1 MTEQTK
7 GFLLVILSA
16 AGFSAM
22 PIFARLAY
30 QHDVNIFELLT
41 VRFLIAGLVLAGY
54 LRVKPSF
61 RPLTLRETGGAVIMG
76 LCGYAVA
83 SLCFFGALQR
93 IPVPLASILLYA
105 YPALVTVIAGLARI
119 EKFDRNKA
127 AALLLS
133 GLGIFLVFGFSF
145 HTANTEGMVLAL
157 LAALFYSG
165 YVLIGNWALREAPLV
180 AATAL
185 ISFSAATGIGS
196 YGLINGQLFFNFGI
210 DGWAAISGLAI
221 ISTVVA
227 VLAFL
232 QGVVLVGASRASII
246 SMLEP
251 PFTVILAAVFLAETL
266 TLVQLLG
273 GVLILLS
280 AVMANRKQV
289 GSLGPGKSAPHR
301 AGHTGHN

>member
-1 MTEQTK
+1 MTKPAK
-7 GFLLVILSA
+7 GFLLVSLSA

-30 QHDVNIFELLT
+30 HHGVNIFELLT
-41 VRFLIAGLVLAGY
+41 VRFLIAGLVLAAY
-54 LRVKPSF
+54 LQIKPSV
-61 RPLTLRETGGAVIMG
+61 RPLSLREKGAAAVMG
-76 LCGYAVA
+76 FCGYAVA

-105 YPALVTVIAGLARI
+105 YPVLVTVFAALAGTER
-119 EKFDRNKA
+119 FDRNKA

-133 GLGIFLVFGFSF
+133 ALGIFLVFGLSF
-145 HTANTEGMVLAL
+145 NTANPEGMALAL

-180 AATAL
+180 AATGL
-185 ISFSAATGIGS
+185 ISFSAATGIGL
-196 YGLINGQLFFNFGI
+196 YGLLSGQMFFTFGVG
-210 DGWAAISGLAI
+210 GWTAVAGLAFF
-221 ISTVVA
+221 STVVA

-232 QGVVLVGASRASII
+232 QGVVLIGASRASII

-251 PFTVILAAVFLAETL
+251 PLTVIMAAVFLAETL

-273 GVLILLS
+273 GLLILLS
-280 AVMANRKQV
+280 AVLVNRKQQ
-289 GSLGPGKSAPHR
+289 GTLGARKFVPRR
-301 AGHTGHN
+301 ARHN